1 MYAGLA
7 IEREMRERNIDVDFR
22 ATGQT
27 GILITGNGIP
37 LDAIPADFMAGAGE
51 GRTPGNVENH
61 WGILEGQGSLFHV
74 SFSGVS
80 LGFVPGGQPDA
91 PLPCSPTHPPSSAGT

>member
-7 IEREMRERNIDVDFR
+7 IEWEMRERNIDVDFR

-37 LDAIPADFMAGAGE
+37 LDAIPADFMAGAVEWLAPDYDE
-51 GRTPGNVENH
+51 GH
-61 WGILEGQGSLFHV
+61 WGIIEGQGWLFYASFLSV
-74 SFSGVS
+74 SPA
-80 LGFVPGGQPDA
+80 LIPGGPASALVLCLASPRA
-91 PLPCSPTHPPSSAGT
+91 P